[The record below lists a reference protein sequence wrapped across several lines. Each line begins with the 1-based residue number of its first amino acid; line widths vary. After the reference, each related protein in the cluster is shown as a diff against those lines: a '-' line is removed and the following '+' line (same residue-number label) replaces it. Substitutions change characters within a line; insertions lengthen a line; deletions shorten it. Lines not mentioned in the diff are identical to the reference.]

1 LADTDLE
8 TAAKNIGNGLCEEGN
23 EANGQNS
30 MAEQS
35 SKPRN
40 GSGSADAPS
49 ARAVLSQFM
58 AMASALWA
66 SRQRNKILMLVGAL
80 VAIVGAT
87 AYAQVRLNAWSQPFY
102 NAVAH
107 RDMSVFVEQLGVF
120 GVLAGTLLV
129 LNVAQMWLK
138 QTSKVILRAG
148 LVDDLMTQWLSRLRA
163 FRLSNAGEI
172 GENPDQR
179 IQQDAQHLTDLTTEL
194 GIGLLQSTL
203 LLLAFVGVLWVL
215 SSHMVLSI
223 GGRTFSPPPG
233 YMVWCALLY
242 AGAASFL
249 SWRVGRPLI
258 NLNADHCARE
268 AEFRYALVRVNEEI
282 DGITFYG
289 GEPDGRERLDAV
301 FGAVLS
307 ISRRIVGAVTR
318 LTWVTAGYG
327 WFTILAPILVAA
339 PTYFRG
345 DMSFGEVMVIVGA
358 FNQVQQALRW
368 FVDNFSGVADWRAT
382 LQRVAVF
389 RQKILTM
396 DEVGEDAGRI
406 AFDEGEGPSIRF
418 DDLVVNP
425 S

>member
-1 LADTDLE
+1 MTTVKERAEIASSTDN
-8 TAAKNIGNGLCEEGN
+8 AA
-23 EANGQNS
+23 
-30 MAEQS
+30 
-35 SKPRN
+35 
-40 GSGSADAPS
+40 GSESADALS

-66 SRQRNKILMLVGAL
+66 SRQRNKILILVGAL
-80 VAIVGAT
+80 VAVVGAT

-102 NAVAH
+102 NALAH
-107 RDMSVFVEQLGVF
+107 KDISAFVEQLGVF

-129 LNVAQMWLK
+129 LNVAQMWLN

-258 NLNADHCARE
+258 NLNADHY
-268 AEFRYALVRVNEEI
+268 AERQSFV
-282 DGITFYG
+282 T
-289 GEPDGRERLDAV
+289 
-301 FGAVLS
+301 LS
-307 ISRRIVGAVTR
+307 CV
-318 LTWVTAGYG
+318 
-327 WFTILAPILVAA
+327 
-339 PTYFRG
+339 
-345 DMSFGEVMVIVGA
+345 
-358 FNQVQQALRW
+358 
-368 FVDNFSGVADWRAT
+368 
-382 LQRVAVF
+382 
-389 RQKILTM
+389 
-396 DEVGEDAGRI
+396 
-406 AFDEGEGPSIRF
+406 
-418 DDLVVNP
+418 
-425 S
+425 

>member
-1 LADTDLE
+1 
-8 TAAKNIGNGLCEEGN
+8 
-23 EANGQNS
+23 
-30 MAEQS
+30 
-35 SKPRN
+35 
-40 GSGSADAPS
+40 
-49 ARAVLSQFM
+49 M

-66 SRQRNKILMLVGAL
+66 SRQRNKIPTLVGAL
-80 VAIVGAT
+80 VSVVGAT

-102 NAVAH
+102 NALAH
-107 RDMSVFVEQLGVF
+107 KDMSALVEQLGVF
-120 GVLAGTLLV
+120 GALAGTLLV

-138 QTSKVILRAG
+138 QTSKVIFRAG
-148 LVDDLMTQWLSRLRA
+148 LVDDLMTRWLSRLRA
-163 FRLSNAGEI
+163 SRLSDAGET

-179 IQQDAQHLTDLTTEL
+179 IQQDAQHLMDLTTDL

-203 LLLAFVGVLWVL
+203 LLLVFVGVLWL
-215 SSHMVLSI
+215 ASSQMVLSI

-282 DGITFYG
+282 DGIAFYG
-289 GEPDGRERLDAV
+289 GEPDGRERLDAA
-301 FGAVLS
+301 FGTVLS
-307 ISRRIVGAVTR
+307 VSKRIVGAVTR

-339 PTYFRG
+339 PIYLRS

-368 FVDNFSGVADWRAT
+368 FVDNFSSVADWRAT
-382 LQRVAVF
+382 LLRVAVF

-396 DEVGEDAGRI
+396 DEVGEGAGRI
-406 AFDEGEGPSIRF
+406 AFDEGEGLSIRF

>member
-1 LADTDLE
+1 
-8 TAAKNIGNGLCEEGN
+8 
-23 EANGQNS
+23 
-30 MAEQS
+30 M
-35 SKPRN
+35 
-40 GSGSADAPS
+40 
-49 ARAVLSQFM
+49 LSRTRTF
-58 AMASALWA
+58 
-66 SRQRNKILMLVGAL
+66 
-80 VAIVGAT
+80 
-87 AYAQVRLNAWSQPFY
+87 
-102 NAVAH
+102 
-107 RDMSVFVEQLGVF
+107 SVFVEQLGVF

-129 LNVAQMWLK
+129 LNVAQTWLSP
-138 QTSKVILRAG
+138 TSKVILRAG
-148 LVDDLMTQWLSRLRA
+148 LVDDLMTQWLSRLGA

-179 IQQDAQHLTDLTTEL
+179 IQQDAQHLTDLTTDL

-203 LLLAFVGVLWVL
+203 LLSTFVGVLWVL

-258 NLNADHCARE
+258 DLNADHYARE
-268 AEFRYALVRVNEEI
+268 AEFRYALVRVNEETN
-282 DGITFYG
+282 GITFYG
-289 GEPDGRERLDAV
+289 GEADGRERLDAV
-301 FGAVLS
+301 FGTVLS
-307 ISRRIVGAVTR
+307 ISRRIAGAVTR
-318 LTWVTAGYG
+318 LSWVTAGYG

-339 PTYFRG
+339 PTYFRS

-382 LQRVAVF
+382 LQRVTVF

-396 DEVGEDAGRI
+396 DEAGKGVGRI
-406 AFDEGEGPSIRF
+406 AFGEADGPSMRL
-418 DDLVVNP
+418 DDLVSGP

>member
-1 LADTDLE
+1 
-8 TAAKNIGNGLCEEGN
+8 
-23 EANGQNS
+23 

-40 GSGSADAPS
+40 GSGSADALS

-66 SRQRNKILMLVGAL
+66 SRQRNKILVLVGAL
-80 VAIVGAT
+80 VAVVGAT
-87 AYAQVRLNAWSQPFY
+87 AYSQVRLNAWSQPLY
-102 NAVAH
+102 NALAH
-107 RDMSVFVEQLGVF
+107 KDISAFVKQLGVF

-129 LNVAQMWLK
+129 LNVAQMWLN

-163 FRLSNAGEI
+163 FRLSAGEI

-179 IQQDAQHLTDLTTEL
+179 IQQDAQHLTDLTTDL
-194 GIGLLQSTL
+194 RIGLLQSTL

-258 NLNADHCARE
+258 NLNADHY
-268 AEFRYALVRVNEEI
+268 AERQSFV
-282 DGITFYG
+282 T
-289 GEPDGRERLDAV
+289 
-301 FGAVLS
+301 LS
-307 ISRRIVGAVTR
+307 CV
-318 LTWVTAGYG
+318 
-327 WFTILAPILVAA
+327 
-339 PTYFRG
+339 
-345 DMSFGEVMVIVGA
+345 
-358 FNQVQQALRW
+358 
-368 FVDNFSGVADWRAT
+368 
-382 LQRVAVF
+382 
-389 RQKILTM
+389 
-396 DEVGEDAGRI
+396 
-406 AFDEGEGPSIRF
+406 
-418 DDLVVNP
+418 
-425 S
+425 